1 MKNQTSVTVSLP
13 GGDPSQQITFHQSKA
28 IGIPMLKGTSSDIL
42 EKVNQAHVK
51 ILQYEPQI
59 LAWVAAS
66 DQNAKLFA
74 ENPIEAMGSSA
85 IGIPAEIL
93 AELKTVSQL
102 LLTTL
107 KK

>member
-1 MKNQTSVTVSLP
+1 MNNAKSVTVSLP
-13 GGDPSQQITFHQSKA
+13 GGDASQKITFHQSKS
-28 IGIPMLKGTSSDIL
+28 IGIPMLKGTSSDIT

-51 ILQYEPQI
+51 ILPYEPQI

-66 DQNAKLFA
+66 GQNAKQFT
-74 ENPIEAMGSSA
+74 EDPFQAMESAA

-93 AELKTVSQL
+93 AELKAVSQL